1 MRKIIVF
8 TLFLICSRL
17 LSAQTNFRTLSYQ
30 EALNAAKVEN
40 KLVFIDF
47 YTDWCGPCKLMV
59 REVFPQKQVG
69 DYFNAHFVCIK
80 INGEKGEGIDLV
92 KKIGLS
98 VYPTFLIVNPDG
110 NEVGRFEG
118 YRPAD
123 QFVEDINHLIDPKM
137 SPEQMKARYD
147 DGERSASLLKGYAA
161 YLTEKYS
168 SRRMPEAQRAEG
180 RALIAKMITD
190 YFGGLTDEQ
199 RLHPENLFVYR
210 TYTNSVSEPA
220 AQFMYAHRDRFGEN
234 NAEIDSV
241 LNLLYRRELSRY
253 VNGTNP
259 YNAAAFASLK
269 DEMATLGMAAD
280 GNYDC
285 AFQLVEAG
293 SKGIDEYLAAF
304 DRLYSQLNSS
314 LRVSA
319 MGGVE
324 NRCKGLDEATRKR
337 AGRSIRLQ
345 LPDMTTSMMY
355 TAFTVLHNIEQP
367 K

>member
-1 MRKIIVF
+1 MRKIIIF
-8 TLFLICSRL
+8 TLFLICSQL

-30 EALNAAKVEN
+30 EALNAAKAEK

-59 REVFPQKQVG
+59 HEVFPQKQVG

-92 KKIGLS
+92 KKIGLN

-123 QFVEDINHLIDPKM
+123 QFVEDINHLIDPNM

-147 DGERSASLLKGYAA
+147 GGERSASLLKGYAA

-180 RALIAKMITD
+180 RSLIAKMITD
-190 YFGGLTDEQ
+190 YFSGLSDEQ

-210 TYTNSVSEPA
+210 TYTNTVSEPA
-220 AQFMYAHRDRFGEN
+220 ARFMYAHRDRFGEN

-241 LNLLYRRELSRY
+241 LNQLYRRELSRY
-253 VNGTNP
+253 VNGTHP
-259 YNAAAFASLK
+259 YNAATFALLK
-269 DEMATLGMAAD
+269 DEMAALGMTAD
-280 GNYDC
+280 GNYDG

-293 SKGIDEYLAAF
+293 SKGLDDYLAAF
-304 DRLYSQLNSS
+304 DRLYSQLSS
-314 LRVSA
+314 SMQVSA
-319 MGGVE
+319 MGGIE
-324 NRCKGLDEATRKR
+324 NRSKGLDEATRKR
-337 AGRSIRLQ
+337 AGRCIRLQ
-345 LPDMTTSMMY
+345 MPYMSGSMMY
-355 TAFTVLHNIEQP
+355 SAFAILQNIEQP
-367 K
+367 R

>member
-1 MRKIIVF
+1 MRKIIIF
-8 TLFLICSRL
+8 TLFLLCCHL
-17 LSAQTNFRTLSYQ
+17 LSAQTNFRTLNYQ
-30 EALNAAKVEN
+30 EALSTAKAEN

-59 REVFPQKQVG
+59 KEVFPQKHVG

-98 VYPTFLIVNPDG
+98 AYPTFLIVNPEG

-123 QFVEDINHLIDPKM
+123 QFVEDINHLIDPTM
-137 SPEQMKARYD
+137 SPEQMEERYNN
-147 DGERSASLLKGYAA
+147 GERSASLIKGYAA

-180 RALIAKMITD
+180 RALIVKMITD

-210 TYTNSVSEPA
+210 TYTNTVSEPA
-220 AQFMYAHRDRFGEN
+220 ARFMYVHRDRFGEN
-234 NAEIDSV
+234 NVEIDSV
-241 LNLLYRRELSRY
+241 LNQLYRRELSRY
-253 VNGTNP
+253 VNGSIP
-259 YNAAAFASLK
+259 YDATAFSLLK
-269 DEMATLGMAAD
+269 EEMGTLGMTVDERYD
-280 GNYDC
+280 G

-293 SKGIDEYLAAF
+293 SKGLDDYLAAF
-304 DRLYSQLNSS
+304 DRLYSQLSS
-314 LRVSA
+314 SMQVSA
-319 MGGVE
+319 MGGIE
-324 NRCKGLDEATRKR
+324 NRSKGLDEATRKR
-337 AGRSIRLQ
+337 AGRCIRLQ
-345 LPDMTTSMMY
+345 MPYMSGSMMY
-355 TAFTVLHNIEQP
+355 SAFAILQNIEQP
-367 K
+367 R

>member
-8 TLFLICSRL
+8 TLFLICCQL

-30 EALNAAKVEN
+30 EALNAAKAEN

-92 KKIGLS
+92 KKIGLN

-199 RLHPENLFVYR
+199 RLYPENLFVYR
-210 TYTNSVSEPA
+210 TYTHSVSEPA
-220 AQFMYAHRDRFGEN
+220 TRFMYAHRGQFGEN

-253 VNGTNP
+253 VNGNNT
-259 YNAAAFASLK
+259 YDAATFASLK
-269 DEMATLGMAAD
+269 DEMTTLGMTAD
-280 GNYDC
+280 GNYDS
-285 AFQLVEAG
+285 AFELVEAG
-293 SKGIDEYLAAF
+293 SKGVDEYLAAF
-304 DRLYSQLNSS
+304 DRLYNQLNSS

-319 MGGVE
+319 MGGIE
-324 NRCKGLDEATRKR
+324 NRSKGLDEATRKR

-345 LPDMTTSMMY
+345 LPDMTTTMMY
-355 TAFTVLHNIEQP
+355 SAFTILKNIEQP